1 MEQIAETSKVPEL
14 PSNKADYMKMSVAEK
29 VRCYGFDTRGTG
41 KAFDM
46 VKAYFETVG
55 MDAGFDDVYEEVKL
69 LTDYCAKEV
78 AECQISE
85 KVERIIKGIDLCD
98 IIPSL
103 TVC

>member
-29 VRCYGFDTRGTG
+29 VRCYGFDTRGTD

-69 LTDYCAKEV
+69 LTDYCAK
-78 AECQISE
+78 
-85 KVERIIKGIDLCD
+85 
-98 IIPSL
+98 
-103 TVC
+103 